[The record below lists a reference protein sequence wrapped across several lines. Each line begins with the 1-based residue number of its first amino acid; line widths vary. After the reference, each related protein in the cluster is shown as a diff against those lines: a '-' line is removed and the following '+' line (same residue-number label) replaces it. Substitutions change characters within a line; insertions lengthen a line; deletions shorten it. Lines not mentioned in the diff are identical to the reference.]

1 MLHIILLILK
11 IIGIVLLCIIG
22 VIILVLIGIL
32 FVPVKYRIE
41 VTRKEG
47 EDEPPVDVRVKVT
60 WLLHLLNILIRY
72 PAETLVRVRLTI
84 ITVRKIPFQKDQD
97 GQNDQDD
104 DNTKNKLKKESKN
117 KFKKRTKKETEK
129 ETKKETKKEAK
140 KKKDSGNEKGIAGTD
155 EQILLEEKGDI
166 QKEKQGNA
174 QRGLEKEK
182 IPTVTIKAMHPD
194 EEDDGIKE
202 APSFMDKLRALPVI
216 LRQIIDKIRGLFEN
230 IQYTIRRFCDR
241 IKSILDNIQYYKKL
255 VESDTFQNSFGLCK
269 GELVTILKS
278 LRPQK
283 FEAGLVVGMDDPAAT
298 GEILAVCGMLYPLL
312 GGHVDVAGDF
322 EEKRIEGRVFIKGK
336 IRVWTFLR
344 AAVRIYFNK
353 DIKRLLRLLKK
364 EAA

>member
-1 MLHIILLILK
+1 M
-11 IIGIVLLCIIG
+11 
-22 VIILVLIGIL
+22 
-32 FVPVKYRIE
+32 
-41 VTRKEG
+41 
-47 EDEPPVDVRVKVT
+47 
-60 WLLHLLNILIRY
+60 
-72 PAETLVRVRLTI
+72 
-84 ITVRKIPFQKDQD
+84 
-97 GQNDQDD
+97 
-104 DNTKNKLKKESKN
+104 
-117 KFKKRTKKETEK
+117 
-129 ETKKETKKEAK
+129 
-140 KKKDSGNEKGIAGTD
+140 
-155 EQILLEEKGDI
+155 
-166 QKEKQGNA
+166 
-174 QRGLEKEK
+174 EKEK

-241 IKSILDNIQYYKKL
+241 IKFILDNIQYYKKL

-322 EEKRIEGRVFIKGK
+322 EGKRIEGRVFIKGK

>member
-32 FVPVKYRIE
+32 FVPVRYRIE

-47 EDEPPVDVRVKVT
+47 EDEPPVVVRVKVT

-84 ITVRKIPFQKDQD
+84 ITILKIPFQKE
-97 GQNDQDD
+97 QNNQEDD
-104 DNTKNKLKKESKN
+104 ETQNKLKQESKN
-117 KFKKRTKKETEK
+117 KS
-129 ETKKETKKEAK
+129 KKETKK
-140 KKKDSGNEKGIAGTD
+140 KKDPEKD
-155 EQILLEEKGDI
+155 NI
-166 QKEKQGNA
+166 QKGKKESKQG
-174 QRGLEKEK
+174 EKVSEEEIKKESLAKTDKASQEKDK
-182 IPTVTIKAMHPD
+182 IPTVTIKAMHPEEESD
-194 EEDDGIKE
+194 ETKE
-202 APSFMDKLRALPVI
+202 SPSFWDKLRALPII
-216 LRQIIDKIRGLFEN
+216 LRQIIDKIKSLFEN

-255 VESDTFQNSFGLCK
+255 VESDTFQNSFRLCK

-283 FEAGLVVGMDDPAAT
+283 FEVQLIVGMDDPATT

-322 EEKRIEGRVFIKGK
+322 ERKRIEGRVFIKGK
-336 IRVWTFLR
+336 IRTWTFLR